1 MKCIIQGWKGQYQ
14 NQKSDLKKG
23 EQAVTVIAPELWNG
37 SAHKHQFPFF
47 LLYLHTSPA
56 WWGDSSDTASAKP
69 YLCSS
74 SQSMPHWRVAW
85 DSVSFGLFPATV
97 GLCHFFHF
105 LNSAGLSLSRSSQ
118 SLHLAGKKSKQF
130 MDVLHTHLY
139 YLIQSALDFTV
150 TVGANTIVTLR
161 ASVFSVCS
169 TAVGNT

>member
-37 SAHKHQFPFF
+37 SAHKHQFPF
-47 LLYLHTSPA
+47 LLLDLHTSPA

-74 SQSMPHWRVAW
+74 SQSMPHWQVAW

-118 SLHLAGKKSKQF
+118 SLHLAGKKKANSLWTCF
-130 MDVLHTHLY
+130 THTY
-139 YLIQSALDFTV
+139 ITW
-150 TVGANTIVTLR
+150 
-161 ASVFSVCS
+161 FSVPW
-169 TAVGNT
+169 T